1 MTPETR
7 NDILIAVAVSAA
19 ALGARWALGNGKQ
32 QTWQRRVLHR
42 SPRPSLASVAWPAMI
57 AWATGAG
64 LTTAAASA
72 ATRRLLAARRD
83 GHKDW
88 L

>member
-1 MTPETR
+1 
-7 NDILIAVAVSAA
+7 
-19 ALGARWALGNGKQ
+19 
-32 QTWQRRVLHR
+32 
-42 SPRPSLASVAWPAMI
+42 MI

-64 LTTAAASA
+64 LTSAAASA

-83 GHKDW
+83 GQKDW